1 MEAPRRSFV
10 RTLLLS
16 TAWMSGVSG
25 MKRLHLSAELI
36 PSAEGNEGLLSIQPS
51 DYPALSQS
59 GGSIRL
65 GFNPIRSNH
74 QPDGTL
80 QPLLINRLEDGTLKA
95 MSAECPHGS
104 CAVRTYSTGSQSHVC
119 PCHASRFRLDGSR
132 ISGPAPFG
140 LETYPCE
147 EQPDGSLHVLVP
159 RLRFTLSTQV
169 VDLGQSQRLRLTF
182 AARRKVSY
190 EVVRRRQINEPWE
203 RVAFAGSEQGALSQT
218 ELDGEG
224 LLASVYVEAPDHQGL
239 FAVRILPKEY

>member
-1 MEAPRRSFV
+1 MC
-10 RTLLLS
+10 
-16 TAWMSGVSG
+16 
-25 MKRLHLSAELI
+25 
-36 PSAEGNEGLLSIQPS
+36 
-51 DYPALSQS
+51 
-59 GGSIRL
+59 IRD
-65 GFNPIRSNH
+65 S
-74 QPDGTL
+74 
-80 QPLLINRLEDGTLKA
+80 
-95 MSAECPHGS
+95 
-104 CAVRTYSTGSQSHVC
+104 
-119 PCHASRFRLDGSR
+119 CHASRFRLDGSR

-140 LETYPCE
+140 LETYPSE

-224 LLASVYVEAPDHQGL
+224 LLASVYVEVPDHQGL